1 MTVLIVFLLV
11 CLVLGFDGPRN
22 VFENTIKTV
31 VIYGL
36 LFFLAL
42 ALGETLGWWA
52 VLLVVLYY
60 VFKITQGTLKQYKTT
75 L

>member
-1 MTVLIVFLLV
+1 MTFIIVFLLI
-11 CLVLGFDGPRN
+11 CLVLGFNGPRN

-31 VIYGL
+31 VIYSL

-60 VFKITQGTLKQYKTT
+60 VFKIAQVTPKQYKTT